1 MNYSRKQLIR
11 ENRRNKFLFFWGH
24 QRRKNGEVSASCFSQ
39 WWTEP
44 FTVNNVKYASA
55 EHWMMA
61 HKAELFG
68 DLEAKQDVLLAKTPG
83 EAKQIGRRVKN
94 FDPVK
99 WDNEKYS
106 IVINGNLHKFRQSP
120 QLKEFLVNT
129 GKRVLVEASPVDR
142 IWGIGLSADD
152 EAASNPIR
160 WKGENLLGFVLME
173 VRDIL
178 KMRKNRAEKARE
190 TLQIL
195 DRGWYTVN
203 DVPVDISQEVKESKE
218 NTELYAPDK
227 LDELVASI
235 KLDTEHATVIEV
247 VNETTME
254 GAKALYPESNKVGV
268 LNFASAKNPGGG
280 FMGGAQAQEESLA
293 RSSSL
298 YLSIDPMQEMYD
310 YNRAQRTYVYS
321 DYMIYSEGV
330 VFFRNDEMEFVEPYQ
345 VDVLTSPA
353 VNVGAMLQNNR
364 SELAKVDEA
373 MLKRLDKLLAVFVKK
388 GVKHLVLGAW
398 GCGVFQ
404 NDPKNVVRYFEHFLK
419 NEGKYAKAFE
429 TVRFSV
435 LDSNNR
441 GIYDCFTKLSTRNEK
456 K

>member
-1 MNYSRKQLIR
+1 
-11 ENRRNKFLFFWGH
+11 
-24 QRRKNGEVSASCFSQ
+24 
-39 WWTEP
+39 
-44 FTVNNVKYASA
+44 
-55 EHWMMA
+55 
-61 HKAELFG
+61 
-68 DLEAKQDVLLAKTPG
+68 
-83 EAKQIGRRVKN
+83 
-94 FDPVK
+94 
-99 WDNEKYS
+99 
-106 IVINGNLHKFRQSP
+106 
-120 QLKEFLVNT
+120 
-129 GKRVLVEASPVDR
+129 
-142 IWGIGLSADD
+142 
-152 EAASNPIR
+152 
-160 WKGENLLGFVLME
+160 
-173 VRDIL
+173 
-178 KMRKNRAEKARE
+178 MRKNRAEKARE

-203 DVPVDISQEVKESKE
+203 DVRVDISQEVKESKE

-254 GAKALYPESNKVGV
+254 GAKALHPDRNKVGV

-298 YLSIDPMQEMYD
+298 YLSIDPMQEMYN
-310 YNRAQRTYVYS
+310 YNRSQRTYVYS

-373 MLKRLDKLLAVFVKK
+373 MLKRLDKLLAVFVNK

-398 GCGVFQ
+398 GCGVFR
-404 NDPKNVVRYFEHFLK
+404 NDPKNVVGYFEHFLK

-435 LDSNNR
+435 LDSSNR
-441 GIYDCFTKLSTRNEK
+441 GTYDCFTKLSTGNEK